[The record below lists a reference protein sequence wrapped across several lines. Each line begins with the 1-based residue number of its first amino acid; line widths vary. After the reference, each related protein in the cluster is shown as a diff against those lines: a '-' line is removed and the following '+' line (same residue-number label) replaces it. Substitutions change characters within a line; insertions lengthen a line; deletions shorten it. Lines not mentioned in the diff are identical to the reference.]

1 MRRDKNQRMQMGA
14 GGMSQY
20 TYTLNP
26 VREAQE
32 QHTYRQSELE
42 KMTAFHLR
50 EICRK
55 ESLVVSSAKNQ
66 DKDGLIRLIMR
77 FRGQKEYR
85 HIREFCEGGLER
97 IQAFLDDQDIRFLE
111 KPEVDI
117 PGTITIFR
125 DTEMNELDGYQV
137 KSDEALCCGNLLLVD
152 EAFRAY
158 TCFYI
163 ENMEDGVYLL
173 KGKEVSVAPLEKHQ
187 YSILYFPNEAVSEFL
202 YDCYYGNPVSVPG
215 HTEAVRIPLLDIVE
229 KEIPEADMP
238 LVIDFG
244 SVNTTMGICLP
255 DGSMKIAAVRGKTI
269 IPSVIGVREKAG
281 GGTEFLFGYDAQ
293 EMNRQNYRDEDT
305 AVFYDIKRW
314 ISDAD
319 RVESVILKSG
329 YKYQFSRKEMLRAY
343 LDYLLGMARQ
353 QFKCSFA
360 GVQLLAPIR
369 QKEKFRRLFTQ
380 LLPEYAVNCELDE
393 GMAVLFHS
401 IHGMIRA
408 KSYEERRWYHALV
421 IDCGGGTTDLTSGRF
436 SIENN
441 RVSYIINLETRYENG
456 DTNLGGNN
464 LTYRILQLLKLR
476 LVEALGLQA
485 KSPLAIGSAGEGKAA
500 YEELERRCLQAERW
514 LPTQFKAYEGRSRE
528 QYFFVKNNYYYL
540 FEVAEQI
547 KKRFFQAGFCYELR
561 LSTDQGRDIHL
572 DKWKLSLCGDGP
584 NGSVV
589 RQFESISRPVEIC
602 LYLYEI
608 EALLRPE
615 IYGLMERFLDSKFEK
630 GELTAYEMIK
640 LTGQSCKSGLF
651 LEALRQYVPG
661 KRIQGIRRDAAG
673 TELKMCCLEGALAYF
688 MNCKLG
694 YMKVN
699 EQYRVGSLPYEIMA
713 YTHEN
718 KEKILIKSLD
728 AENHIGYISRFH
740 MGNQLDLYLNDEQ
753 GKRLKTY
760 YFAYDTAK
768 FEQTTQKEIDET
780 YAGTVIQE
788 ETDIITEGE
797 TKFFVWISR
806 ERWGFVVLP
815 VLRDREILYKGA
827 ETFFDFEDDTW
838 ELNFFD
844 GRK

>member
-1 MRRDKNQRMQMGA
+1 
-14 GGMSQY
+14 MSQY

-26 VREAQE
+26 SREE
-32 QHTYRQSELE
+32 EKHTYRQSELE
-42 KMTAFHLR
+42 KMTTFHLR

-55 ESLVVSSAKNQ
+55 ERLVVPSAKNE

-97 IQAFLDDQDIRFLE
+97 IQAFLDHQKIRFLE
-111 KPEVDI
+111 RPEVDI

-125 DTEMNELDGYQV
+125 DTEMNELDGYRV
-137 KSDEALCCGNLLLVD
+137 KSDEPLCPGNILLVD
-152 EAFRAY
+152 ETLRAY

-163 ENMEDGVYLL
+163 EEVAGTAYLF
-173 KGKEVSVAPLEKHQ
+173 KGKEIPVPVLEKHQ
-187 YSILYFPNEAVSEFL
+187 YSILYFPSVAVSEFL
-202 YDCYYGNPVSVPG
+202 YDCYCGNHASMPG

-229 KEIPEADMP
+229 KEILPADMP

-244 SVNTTMGICLP
+244 SSNTTMGICLP
-255 DGSMKIAAVRGKTI
+255 DGSVRIATAKGKAI
-269 IPSVIGVREKAG
+269 IPSVIGVREKTG
-281 GGTEFLFGYDAQ
+281 GETEFLFGDEAR
-293 EMNRQNYRDEDT
+293 EMSRQNYRDEDA

-329 YKYQFSRKEMLRAY
+329 YKYQFPRKDMLRAY
-343 LDYLLGMARQ
+343 LERLLEMAGQ
-353 QFKCSFA
+353 QFKCSFTNI
-360 GVQLLAPIR
+360 QLLAPIR
-369 QKEKFRRLFTQ
+369 QKEKFRRLFKE
-380 LLPEYAVNCELDE
+380 LLPEYTVNCELDE

-401 IHGMIRA
+401 IQNMIRA
-408 KSYEERRWYHALV
+408 KAYEERRWYHALV

-436 SIENN
+436 RIENN
-441 RVSYIINLETRYENG
+441 RVSYIIDLETRYENG

-476 LVEALGLQA
+476 LVEELGLRE
-485 KSPLAIGSAGEGKAA
+485 KSPLTIGSAQEGKAA
-500 YEELERRCLQAERW
+500 YEELDRRYLQAEKW
-514 LPTQFKAYEGRSRE
+514 LPTQFKEYEGRNRE
-528 QYFFVKNNYYYL
+528 QYFYVKNNYYYL
-540 FEVAEQI
+540 FELAEQI
-547 KKRFFQAGFCYELR
+547 KKRFFQTGFCYELR
-561 LSTDQGRDIHL
+561 ISTNKGDDIFV
-572 DKWKLSLCGDGP
+572 DKWKLSLCGGERV
-584 NGSVV
+584 GSAM
-589 RQFESISRPVEIC
+589 QFENISRPVSFC
-602 LYLYEI
+602 LYLHEI
-608 EALLRPE
+608 EELLRPE
-615 IYGLMERFLDSKFEK
+615 IFGLMERFLDSKFEK
-630 GELTAYEMIK
+630 GQLAEYEMIK
-640 LTGQSCKSGLF
+640 LTGQSCKSRLF
-651 LEALRQYVPG
+651 LEALKQYVPG
-661 KRIQGIRRDAAG
+661 KRIQGIRQDEAG

-718 KEKILIKSLD
+718 KEKILIRSLD
-728 AENHIGYISRFH
+728 VENHIGYISRFH
-740 MGNQLDLYLNDEQ
+740 IGNQLDLYLNDEQ

-760 YFAYDTAK
+760 YFAYDTSK
-768 FEQTTQKEIDET
+768 FEQTTQRDIDEA

-788 ETDIITEGE
+788 ETDIIVEGE
-797 TKFFVWISR
+797 MKFFVWVSR

-815 VLRDREILYKGA
+815 VLRDGEVLYRGE